1 MRKIVALVLVLA
13 LCLSLAG
20 CVDFV
25 GDLVS
30 GTIKSAIRGVLED
43 SLIRNVM
50 SVAGQYDEMMF
61 ADFSDAEFTI
71 DSITRGEGNIFE
83 VVGRLTLH
91 STKDNEEIVVNFAFS
106 NMSIDENGKVSSE
119 GNFRIWFD

>member
-1 MRKIVALVLVLA
+1 MRKLVALMLVA
-13 LCLSLAG
+13 VLCLSMAG
-20 CVDFV
+20 CVDLV

-30 GTIKSAIRGVLED
+30 GTIKTAIRGVIEN
-43 SLIRNVM
+43 SLIRNVK
-50 SVAGQYDEMMF
+50 SVAGEYDEMMY

-71 DSITRGEGNIFE
+71 DSITRGEGNNFE

>member
-1 MRKIVALVLVLA
+1 MRKLVALILIAV
-13 LCLSLAG
+13 LCLSMAG
-20 CVDFV
+20 CVDLV

-30 GTIKSAIRGVLED
+30 GTMKTAIRDVLED

-71 DSITRGEGNIFE
+71 DSITQGEGNNFE